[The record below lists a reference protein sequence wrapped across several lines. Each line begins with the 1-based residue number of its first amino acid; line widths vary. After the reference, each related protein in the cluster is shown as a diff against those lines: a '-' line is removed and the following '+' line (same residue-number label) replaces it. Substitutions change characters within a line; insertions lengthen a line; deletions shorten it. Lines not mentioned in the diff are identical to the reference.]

1 MMKTRNHQNLRLF
14 LLLCFS
20 LLIFFFVGASSVHCS
35 KEGEEKERSRDDVEQ
50 QNQKREAFLGVDP
63 LHAHEYDR
71 TKLIAFSCENNNDE
85 KIEIDFARV
94 NDNFCD
100 CPTDGSDEP
109 GTNACSGITPQ
120 QKQRGFY
127 CQNLGSKP
135 KLIKS
140 SFVNDNVCDCC
151 DGSDEKFNAKKH
163 CENTCANDG
172 REAME
177 SLREEVRNFEIG
189 VGKKRNEYAKKAKNA
204 KKEAEKEVVRL
215 RKAVEQL
222 REEKEKKEAEEEK
235 AKEVFRE
242 HEKLKEER
250 DRVKEEEERKRRE
263 KEEEEE
269 KNRDHHHH
277 HHPDDE
283 SKEEREMR
291 EMEEEMREIEREE
304 AAEKTSGDDNDE
316 RESEEEKKD
325 AVEEREETD
334 EERGRRIAEQWVHG
348 DDNDRSEGE
357 EKEGEE
363 EEEDFIDGDYDG
375 HRDPY
380 DEEDDYGGEDGYYPP
395 YDDDSDQ
402 GEEQEA
408 TKEEE
413 EKVGMFG
420 RMKRMVMGGDKKK
433 AKYEDN
439 KLEEEERALEDARKI
454 KNEASRKASEA
465 REKFEESNTKLSTF
479 NAKIEK
485 LSSTTDDETTKLL
498 VGALSDQCFST
509 KADKYTYE
517 ICLFG
522 QSKQDNHV
530 RLGDM
535 KSEITFDDLT
545 GKRFAKFENGEKCW
559 NGPKRSMTVE
569 LVCGSKESLFDVQ
582 EPSRCEYSS
591 KFTTP
596 IACDEKQLEMKK
608 IELNKLA
615 EREKNNYSSKEG
627 EEVEYVVN
635 Y

>member
-250 DRVKEEEERKRRE
+250 DREKEEEERKRRE

-316 RESEEEKKD
+316 RESEEAKKE
-325 AVEEREETD
+325 VIEEREETD

-363 EEEDFIDGDYDG
+363 EDFIDGDYDG
-375 HRDPY
+375 HHDPY

-402 GEEQEA
+402 REEQEA
-408 TKEEE
+408 TKEE

-433 AKYEDN
+433 AKHEDN

-485 LSSTTDDETTKLL
+485 LSSTTEDETTKLL

-596 IACDEKQLEMKK
+596 IACDENQLEMKK

>member
-1 MMKTRNHQNLRLF
+1 MKTQKNQHLFFRLF
-14 LLLCFS
+14 LCFS
-20 LLIFFFVGASSVHCS
+20 LLIFFIGASSSVHCS
-35 KEGEEKERSRDDVEQ
+35 REGEER
-50 QNQKREAFLGVDP
+50 NQHSSSSTANEKKKKNKREAFLGVDP

-71 TKLIAFSCENNNDE
+71 TKLNAFSCDE

-127 CQNLGSKP
+127 CQNHGSKP

-189 VGKKRNEYAKKAKNA
+189 VGKKQNEYAKKAKNA

-250 DRVKEEEERKRRE
+250 DREKEEEERKRRE

-269 KNRDHHHH
+269 KNRDHHH

-316 RESEEEKKD
+316 RESEEAKKD

-363 EEEDFIDGDYDG
+363 EEEEDFIDGDYDG
-375 HRDPY
+375 HHDPY

-433 AKYEDN
+433 AKHEDN